1 MFYLLTLTA
10 LVAAVFGGL
19 WWRER
24 LTIRRLRLQNHEHA
38 MQGVELYGQAR
49 HLEQSNHALIDHCN
63 GITAKLRRLD
73 ARAAGRAAT
82 IRRLLKGVERFRRER
97 RHLARVAEW
106 YAHHDPRQ
114 DRPEWCC
121 VRWHEGLPL
130 VWEDEMEA
138 TEALAAEREQEEETD
153 GDV

>member
-1 MFYLLTLTA
+1 MLYLLILTA
-10 LVAAVFGGL
+10 LTAAVFGGL

-49 HLEQSNHALIDHCN
+49 H
-63 GITAKLRRLD
+63 R
-73 ARAAGRAAT
+73 ART
-82 IRRLLKGVERFRRER
+82 IRRLLKEVERFRRKLC
-97 RHLARVAEW
+97 HLARVAEW

-121 VRWHEGLPL
+121 VRWHDGLPL

-138 TEALAAEREQEEETD
+138 TEAWAEQREQEEESD
-153 GDV
+153 G